1 MIIFSGVNTEPDDR
15 YDKLRQEYTQLQ
27 TEYQRLLDE
36 NRQLK
41 ETREKERFCYNNLDN
56 SSISALTG
64 LPNVQIFMW
73 LLGLVGIFFKK
84 IGNLCPGDQLLLVLM
99 KLRLNLTNK
108 DLAMRFR
115 ICPTQVSKI
124 LKQCLPVIS
133 RRLGFL
139 IKWPEK
145 NTILKNL
152 PKVFKKTYKKCR
164 VIIDCSELF
173 IQRPS
178 NLDARAKTYS
188 NYKHHNTL
196 KFLVGITPYGTV
208 SFLSKCWGGRVSD
221 KEITDKSGFYDKL
234 EYGDLVLADRG
245 FLIQEELAVR
255 GASLAIPAFT
265 KGKKQLPQKEVE
277 NSRRLSRARIHVERA
292 IERIKNF
299 QILKHT
305 MPLTLVKHADDI
317 LIICAALTNLMPRL
331 LK

>member
-1 MIIFSGVNTEPDDR
+1 M
-15 YDKLRQEYTQLQ
+15 
-27 TEYQRLLDE
+27 
-36 NRQLK
+36 
-41 ETREKERFCYNNLDN
+41 
-56 SSISALTG
+56 TG
-64 LPNVQIFMW
+64 LPSVPVFMW
-73 LLGLVGIFFKK
+73 LLGLVGLFFKK
-84 IGNLCPGDQLLLVLM
+84 IGNLSASDQLLLVLM
-99 KLRLNLTNK
+99 KLRLNLTNN

-133 RRLGFL
+133 KRLSFL
-139 IKWPEK
+139 IKWSEK
-145 NTILKNL
+145 NTVLKDL
-152 PKVFKKTYKKCR
+152 PKVFKKAYKKCR
-164 VIIDCSELF
+164 VIIDCSEIF

-188 NYKHHNTL
+188 NYKNHNTL

-245 FLIQEELAVR
+245 FFIQEELAVR

-265 KGKKQLPQKEVE
+265 KGKKQLPMIEVE
-277 NSRRLSRARIHVERA
+277 SSRRLSRARIHVERA

>member
-1 MIIFSGVNTEPDDR
+1 M
-15 YDKLRQEYTQLQ
+15 
-27 TEYQRLLDE
+27 
-36 NRQLK
+36 
-41 ETREKERFCYNNLDN
+41 
-56 SSISALTG
+56 TG
-64 LPNVQIFMW
+64 IPTVAVFMW
-73 LLGLVGIFFKK
+73 LLGIVGLFFKK
-84 IGNLCPGDQLLLVLM
+84 IGNLSAGDQLLLVLM

-115 ICPTQVSKI
+115 ICPTLVSKI
-124 LKQCLPVIS
+124 LKHVLPIIS
-133 RRLGFL
+133 QRLGFL

-145 NTILKNL
+145 NTVLKNL

-164 VIIDCSELF
+164 VIIDCSEIF

-188 NYKHHNTL
+188 NYKHHNTI

-245 FLIQEELAVR
+245 FLIQEELAIR

-265 KGKKQLPQKEVE
+265 KGKKQLSQREVE
-277 NSRRLSRARIHVERA
+277 SSRRLSRARIHVERA

-305 MPLTLVKHADDI
+305 MPITLVKHADDI
-317 LIICAALTNLMPRL
+317 LMICAALTNLLPRL